1 MSTGAGRVPYGPGP
15 EGARPSKGERTRAR
29 VLDAAAELFSRSGF
43 NAVSL
48 RDIAAHAG
56 LTHAGLLHHFPGKD
70 SLLLEVLERRDLIDA
85 RELFPG
91 LLRPGSPA
99 PEPARRL
106 RLLLELVARN
116 SRTPGLV
123 ALYAKVSAEATDP
136 SHPAHAYFA
145 RRYRYLRTELTGIV
159 ADLQQAA
166 GAGGAADPG
175 VVAGQLLAL
184 MDGLQTQW
192 LLEPEAVPME
202 ALVRDFLDRLE
213 LLPAD
218 GTEATD
224 GAEAGDVADMEAG
237 DGVSVEA
244 GDGAEAGGVSR

>member
-1 MSTGAGRVPYGPGP
+1 MSTGTGRAPYRPGA
-15 EGARPSKGERTRAR
+15 EEARPSKGERTRAR
-29 VLDAAAELFSRSGF
+29 ILDAAAELFSRSGF

-70 SLLLEVLERRDLIDA
+70 RLLMEVLERRDLIDA

-106 RLLLELVARN
+106 RLLLDLVARN

-123 ALYAKVSAEATDP
+123 ALYAKLSAEATDP
-136 SHPAHAYFA
+136 DHPAHSYFT
-145 RRYRYLRTELTGIV
+145 RRYRYLRTELTGVV
-159 ADLQQAA
+159 AGLQRAA
-166 GAGGAADPG
+166 GTDGAVDPG

-202 ALVRDFLDRLE
+202 ALVRDFLDRLG
-213 LLPAD
+213 LLPEDVA
-218 GTEATD
+218 EATEK
-224 GAEAGDVADMEAG
+224 AR
-237 DGVSVEA
+237 
-244 GDGAEAGGVSR
+244 DGAEAGGVSR

>member
-1 MSTGAGRVPYGPGP
+1 MSTGTGRAPYRPGA
-15 EGARPSKGERTRAR
+15 EGTRPSKGERTRAR
-29 VLDAAAELFSRSGF
+29 ILDAAAELFSRSGF

-70 SLLLEVLERRDLIDA
+70 RLLMEVLERRDLIDA

-99 PEPARRL
+99 PEPAQRL
-106 RLLLELVARN
+106 RLLLDLVARN

-123 ALYAKVSAEATDP
+123 ALYAKLSAEATDP
-136 SHPAHAYFA
+136 DHPAHSYFT
-145 RRYRYLRTELTGIV
+145 RRYRYLRTELTGVV
-159 ADLQQAA
+159 AGLQRAA
-166 GAGGAADPG
+166 GTEGAVDPG

-202 ALVRDFLDRLE
+202 ALVRDFLDRLG
-213 LLPAD
+213 LLP
-218 GTEATD
+218 ED
-224 GAEAGDVADMEAG
+224 GAEATERAR
-237 DGVSVEA
+237 
-244 GDGAEAGGVSR
+244 DGAEAGGVSR